1 MKVINNMKE
10 EWKDIKGYE
19 GYYQVSNLGNI
30 KSFIYFNGHEYIYRE
45 RILKP
50 QNNRYLT
57 VRLAKNKK
65 VKQYT
70 IHRLVA
76 EYFISNEDKKPYVNH
91 KDGNKYN
98 NRVDNLEWCT
108 AKENTQ
114 HAYKNNLIARITERK
129 KEATLKNVKKA
140 WEKTRKK
147 INQYDLNGN
156 FIKEYKSISEAS
168 KTNNIP
174 TSSISNCCKKNV
186 HTAGGYIWQYAR

>member
-1 MKVINNMKE
+1 MKE

-114 HAYKNNLIARITERK
+114 HAYNNNLIARITERK
-129 KEATLKNVKKA
+129 KEAT
-140 WEKTRKK
+140 
-147 INQYDLNGN
+147 
-156 FIKEYKSISEAS
+156 
-168 KTNNIP
+168 
-174 TSSISNCCKKNV
+174 
-186 HTAGGYIWQYAR
+186 